1 MFGTKPKT
9 IDTTQIET
17 IIGKETSFQ
26 GTIETNG
33 TIRIDGKFEGQLSSS
48 GDIIIGETG
57 EVKAQI
63 QARNALIAG
72 TLQGNI
78 CIIEKLELL
87 STGKLYGDI
96 DAPILSISEGA
107 IFQGTCTMKS
117 EIITAAE

>member
-33 TIRIDGKFEGQLSSS
+33 TIRVDGKFEGQLSSS

-72 TLQGNI
+72 TLQGDI

-87 STGKLYGDI
+87 STGKVYGDI

-107 IFQGTCTMKS
+107 IFRGTCMMKS
-117 EIITAAE
+117 EIIAAAE